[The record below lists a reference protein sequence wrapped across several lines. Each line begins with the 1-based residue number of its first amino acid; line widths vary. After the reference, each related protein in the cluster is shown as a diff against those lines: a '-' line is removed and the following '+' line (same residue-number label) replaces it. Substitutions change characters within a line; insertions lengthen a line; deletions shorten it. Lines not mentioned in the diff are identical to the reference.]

1 MAMQAFDFS
10 PLFRSTVGF
19 DRLTRLLDATTRLDD
34 GAVSYPPYNI
44 EQTGEDSYRIVMAVA
59 GFREDEISVVQQA
72 NSLVVSGK
80 QEKAQ
85 EEKKFLYR
93 GIAARA
99 FERRFALADH
109 IKVAGAKLADGVLSV
124 DLVREVPEAMKPR
137 TIKIVNG
144 ESKVLESKAA

>member
-1 MAMQAFDFS
+1 MQAFDFS

-19 DRLTRLLDATTRLDD
+19 DRLTSLLDATTRLDESE
-34 GAVSYPPYNI
+34 VSYPPYNI
-44 EQTGEDSYRIVMAVA
+44 EQTGEDAYRIVMAVA
-59 GFREDEISVVQQA
+59 GFREGDI
-72 NSLVVSGK
+72 SLVQRASSLAISGK

-85 EEKKFLYR
+85 EDKKYLHR

-99 FERRFALADH
+99 FERRFTLADH
-109 IKVAGAKLADGVLSV
+109 IKVTGASLADGVLSV

-137 TIKIVNG
+137 TIQIVNG